1 MVGRESTGAT
11 DATERRVKDMA
22 NETGLVQSVDRAVT
36 VLEILGRDGTVG
48 VSELARRMDIHKSTV
63 SRLLA
68 TLERRGIVEQ
78 QADGVQYSLGV
89 GLVRLARSVTE
100 DLDVVALARP
110 VAEDLSRAS
119 GETVNLSLL
128 EGGEVVNVD
137 EVNLSDSVLSVTWL
151 GRHTSLHN
159 TANGKI
165 FLAHLD
171 EAEVGR
177 ILAGDLEATTEH
189 TVTDPGELR
198 RQMAEI
204 RRSGHA
210 WQYEELEPG
219 LSAVAAPVRDSGG
232 AVLAT
237 ISVAGPTF
245 RMSQERI
252 PELTRLT
259 VEAAESISRKLGRT
273 EPRAG

>member
-1 MVGRESTGAT
+1 
-11 DATERRVKDMA
+11 MA

-36 VLEILGRDGTVG
+36 VLEILGRDGSVG

-78 QADGVQYSLGV
+78 QADGVQYGLGV
-89 GLVRLARSVTE
+89 GLVRLARSVA
-100 DLDVVALARP
+100 DDMDVVALARP
-110 VAEDLSRAS
+110 VAEELSRAT

-137 EVNLSDSVLSVTWL
+137 EVNLSDSVLAVSWL

-159 TANGKI
+159 AANGKI
-165 FLAHLD
+165 FLAYLGD
-171 EAEVGR
+171 IEVER

-189 TVTDPGELR
+189 TVTDPAELR
-198 RQMAEI
+198 RQLAGI
-204 RRSGHA
+204 RETGHA
-210 WQYEELEPG
+210 WQYEELEAG
-219 LSAVAAPVRDSGG
+219 LSAVAAPVRGADG

-237 ISVAGPTF
+237 ISVAGPSF
-245 RMSQERI
+245 RMTEDRV

-259 VEAAESISRKLGRT
+259 VEAADSVSRKLGRS